1 MNIAYYISNYGYGHA
16 TRSIAIIRELLKNDK
31 HFNIIICNSFAQ
43 NFLKKSLID
52 SRISFRTLET
62 DVGYI
67 LNPHTLELD
76 HLKIQEMYE
85 SYLIH
90 RTRKIRDERDFLIEQ
105 NIDYV
110 ISDIYPT
117 AIEAAYDLDIP
128 SIGISNFLWSDVYKD
143 IISDSKLKV
152 MRDAY
157 AKMTYYLCLEG
168 QINSSENIEKHDFF
182 SREIDDSE
190 VIKIKSDLE
199 VSSSDTVIFYGLGM
213 KIDHSNHF
221 DKNSLLWSSE
231 NCKFIVSSHVNINH
245 PNVFRIPNDYTET
258 QNYIA
263 ASDFTIT
270 KPGWSTISEALSGS
284 SRLILINRNSFIED
298 QSTIKV
304 LSNLK
309 CCKVYTVKELSTL
322 RFDQNLITEL
332 KKDIQL
338 KPIKKTM
345 DVFIEELQQ
354 KLEEVNK

>member
-1 MNIAYYISNYGYGHA
+1 MNIAYYISDYGYGHA

-31 HFNIIICNSFAQ
+31 HFNIIICHSFAQ
-43 NFLKKSLID
+43 NLLKKSLID

-85 SYLIH
+85 SYLVH
-90 RTRKIRDERDFLIEQ
+90 RTQKIRDESDFLIEQ
-105 NIDYV
+105 NIDYI

-143 IISDSKLKV
+143 IISDSRLKV

-168 QINSSENIEKHDFF
+168 QIDSNLKTKKHDFF

-190 VIKIKSDLE
+190 VKKIRSDLDI
-199 VSSSDTVIFYGLGM
+199 SSSDTVIFYGLGM
-213 KIDHSNHF
+213 KVNHSNQF
-221 DKNSLLWSSE
+221 ENNSSLWSTE
-231 NCKFIVSSHVNINH
+231 NCKFIVSSHVDINH
-245 PNVFRIPNDYTET
+245 PNVFKIPDDYTET

-270 KPGWSTISEALSGS
+270 KPGWSTISEALNGS
-284 SRLILINRNSFIED
+284 SRLILINRNSFLED
-298 QSTIKV
+298 QSTIEI
-304 LSNLK
+304 LGNSNY
-309 CCKVYTVKELSTL
+309 CKVYTVKELSML
-322 RFDQNLITEL
+322 RFNSKLINQL
-332 KKDIQL
+332 KKDIQIKPSKKVIHLLIKDLEKNL
-338 KPIKKTM
+338 KR
-345 DVFIEELQQ
+345 
-354 KLEEVNK
+354 